1 MLAAVLTKTGKADK
15 AFQIKEVPEPTL
27 SEGTVKVKVEA
38 FGLNFADVMARQGLY
53 QDCPP
58 LPTILGYDVVGLV
71 EEVAQGVDHVMVGD
85 RVVALTRFGGYAQY
99 VVSDARACAVIDA
112 NYDPVKATALSTQY
126 CTAWFCLHE
135 MVRLYLGDKVL
146 IHAAAGGLGTAM
158 VQLALHFQY
167 TVFATAGSEEKVANL
182 RKAGVHYPINY
193 TTKDYEKEIKN
204 IAQQDRPL
212 DAVFNSVGGTL
223 VPKDLRLLNAGGR
236 EVLCGAA
243 KIMNTH
249 IFGKAK
255 ELLGFGFYHPI
266 QFMMKSRGIIGV
278 NMLQVADNK
287 PEVISRCL
295 QNVVSLAQQG
305 ILDPYVG
312 GYYPIDELGKAHEL
326 LETRK
331 TTGKIAIHW

>member
-15 AFQIKEVPEPTL
+15 AFRIKEVPEPTL
-27 SEGTVKVKVEA
+27 SEGTVKIKVEA

-58 LPTILGYDVVGLV
+58 LPTVLGYDVVGSV
-71 EEVAQGVDHVMVGD
+71 VEVAPGVDHITAGD

-99 VVSDARACAVIDA
+99 AVSDARACAVIDA

-126 CTAWFCLHE
+126 CTAWYCLHE
-135 MVRLYLGDKVL
+135 MVRLYHGDKVL

-167 TVFATAGSEEKVANL
+167 TVFATAGSDEKVASL
-182 RKAGVHYPINY
+182 QRAGVHYPINY
-193 TTKDYEKEIKN
+193 NTKDYEQEIKN
-204 IAQQDRPL
+204 LTKVERPL

-243 KIMNTH
+243 KIVNAS
-249 IFGKAK
+249 IFGKIK
-255 ELLGFGFYHPI
+255 ELIGFGFYHPI
-266 QFMMKSRGIIGV
+266 QFMMKSRGLIGV

-287 PEVISRCL
+287 PEMISRCL

-305 ILDPYVG
+305 ILDPHVG
-312 GYYPIDELGKAHEL
+312 GYYSINELAKAHEL
-326 LETRK
+326 LEKRQS
-331 TTGKIAIHW
+331 TGKIAIHW